1 MGLEHNSGSSFRIKK
16 EAASLGQESVWR
28 LGGPSVCSFG
38 ERKVQNIWI
47 CSYTYVGSILIEH
60 NHPKT
65 TAELSSC
72 LLSMQGPSG
81 LQLSLTTI
89 LDFSSP
95 SLCCKALF
103 RAVKHSLE
111 PVQSFCQQQQQPVLS
126 ALGGGLARGQG
137 CNALSSAPSYSVWSE
152 FKVGQNAFAAVNMN
166 FLLFFL

>member
-38 ERKVQNIWI
+38 ERKVQHIWI

-72 LLSMQGPSG
+72 LFSMQGPGG

-111 PVQSFCQQQQQPVLS
+111 PVQSFCQQQQPVLS
-126 ALGGGLARGQG
+126 ALGRGLARGQG